1 MLGDRNSS
9 GISRRVFITGAAGAA
24 LTAWK
29 PSGLLR
35 AFGGAAGP
43 IVKTANGTV
52 QGAVDHA
59 GMLVFKGVPYAG
71 PTGGDNRFRPPA
83 AVLPSTG
90 VRDATAFGPI
100 CPQNDDDKM
109 GMYAAFRQDE
119 DCLNLNIWT
128 PAADNAKR
136 PVLVFMHGGGFST
149 GTGGSSLYE
158 GSSLAKS
165 QDIVVVTINYR
176 LGILGWPPFQIYGPE
191 VTNNLGLA
199 DCIAA
204 LKWIRENIGAFGGDP
219 HNVTQSGQSA
229 GAMLSAA
236 LGTVAQAKGLFDR
249 AVPISMQTLVASDPE
264 RQARNTSKVL
274 SQLGLP
280 SSDLAKLK
288 SLPVADLLKAQKTVR
303 DAGVAAPAMADQL
316 RWPFMFNID
325 GVFFKEDPCDVI
337 KHGGYADVPTM
348 IGSTTEE
355 LVIVPVQINANPT
368 AKARAMK
375 AMALP
380 ALKAE
385 VGAERAQKIW
395 DAYAAEMPNAPETE
409 ISGMIGTDW
418 SYRVPAIRI
427 AEAEAKHDRAWMY
440 AFAYQGKGPYFTNA
454 HHALDLPFWFGTLV
468 YPKAAALFLGHD
480 ANEKELELSNAMQ
493 RALGSFARNGR
504 PDWPAYNLKSRET
517 MIFNLASKVASN
529 PRSDARK
536 LWDGIVA

>member
-1 MLGDRNSS
+1 MLSLILG
-9 GISRRVFITGAAGAA
+9 
-24 LTAWK
+24 LTARADDQLTIKTDKGKIRGKMADDGQVRIFLGIPYAAPPIGTLRWK
-29 PSGLLR
+29 PPQPGL
-35 AFGGAAGP
+35 
-43 IVKTANGTV
+43 KWN
-52 QGAVDHA
+52 
-59 GMLVFKGVPYAG
+59 
-71 PTGGDNRFRPPA
+71 
-83 AVLPSTG
+83 G
-90 VRDATAFGPI
+90 VRETTNFGSRCMQPDI
-100 CPQNDDDKM
+100 YHDM
-109 GMYAAFRQDE
+109 EFRDGGGSE
-119 DCLNLNIWT
+119 DCLNLNVWT
-128 PAADNAKR
+128 PARDKKAKL
-136 PVLVFMHGGGFST
+136 PVMVWIYGGGFVAGATSEPRQD
-149 GTGGSSLYE
+149 GE
-158 GSSLAKS
+158 HLAHKG
-165 QDIVVVTINYR
+165 VVLVSMNYR
-176 LGILGWPPFQIYGPE
+176 LGLFGFFAHPDLAAESPQHAAGNYGLMDQ
-191 VTNNLGLA
+191 T
-199 DCIAA
+199 AA
-204 LKWIRENIGAFGGDP
+204 LQWVHRNIGAFGGDP